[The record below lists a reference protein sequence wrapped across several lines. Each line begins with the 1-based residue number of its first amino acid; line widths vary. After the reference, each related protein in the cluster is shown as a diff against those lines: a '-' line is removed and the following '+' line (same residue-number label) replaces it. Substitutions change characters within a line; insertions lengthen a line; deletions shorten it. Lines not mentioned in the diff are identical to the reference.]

1 MKRMYITEIDKRV
14 SPTSLAYIQGIMVGY
29 FYPEV
34 TFTLGGPRTYENR
47 HIGVTTT
54 TEKYDGFKKLVEERL
69 FSDKKA
75 IAFDILGGQ
84 YE

>member
-1 MKRMYITEIDKRV
+1 MKRMYITEIDKRI
-14 SPTSLAYIQGIMVGY
+14 SPASLTYIHGIMVGY

-34 TFTLGGPRTYENR
+34 TFTTGGPRTRGHIY
-47 HIGVTTT
+47 IGVTTT
-54 TEKYDGFKKLVEERL
+54 AEKYDGFKKLVEKRL

-75 IAFDILGGQ
+75 IEFDILGGQ

>member
-1 MKRMYITEIDKRV
+1 MKRMYITEIDGRV
-14 SPTSLAYIQGIMVGY
+14 SSTSFTYIQGIMVGY

-34 TFTLGGPRTYENR
+34 TFTLGAPSTYGSR
-47 HIGVTTT
+47 HIGVRTTA
-54 TEKYDGFKKLVEERL
+54 EKYDGFKKLVEKRL

-75 IAFDILGGQ
+75 FGFDILGGQ

>member
-14 SPTSLAYIQGIMVGY
+14 SPASLAYIQGIMVGY

-34 TFTLGGPRTYENR
+34 TFTIGGPHTRGNIY
-47 HIGVTTT
+47 IGVTTT
-54 TEKYDGFKKLVEERL
+54 AEKYDGFKKLVEERL
-69 FSDKKA
+69 FSDKKVFG
-75 IAFDILGGQ
+75 FDILGGQ

>member
-1 MKRMYITEIDKRV
+1 MRRMYITEIDKRV
-14 SPTSLAYIQGIMVGY
+14 SPASLSYIQGIMVGY

-34 TFTLGGPRTYENR
+34 TFTIGGPHTRGKIY
-47 HIGVTTT
+47 ISVTTT
-54 TEKYDGFKKLVEERL
+54 AEKYDSFKKLVEERL

>member
-1 MKRMYITEIDKRV
+1 MKRIYMTEIDKRV
-14 SPTSLAYIQGIMVGY
+14 SSTSFAYIRGIMVGY

-34 TFTLGGPRTYENR
+34 TFTIGGPNTRGSIY
-47 HIGVTTT
+47 IGVTTT
-54 TEKYDGFKKLVEERL
+54 AEEYDGFKKLVEKRL

-75 IAFDILGGQ
+75 INFDILGGQ

>member
-14 SPTSLAYIQGIMVGY
+14 SPASLAYIQGIMVGY

-34 TFTLGGPRTYENR
+34 TFTIGGPHTRGNIY
-47 HIGVTTT
+47 IGVTTT
-54 TEKYDGFKKLVEERL
+54 AEKYYGFKKLVEKRL

-75 IAFDILGGQ
+75 IDFDILGGQ
-84 YE
+84 YD